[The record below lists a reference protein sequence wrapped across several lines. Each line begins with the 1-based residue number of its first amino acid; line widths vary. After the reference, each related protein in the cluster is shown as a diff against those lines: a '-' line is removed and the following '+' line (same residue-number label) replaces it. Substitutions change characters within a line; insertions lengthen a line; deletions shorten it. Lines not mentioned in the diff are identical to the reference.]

1 MLPAQ
6 LPLQHGARSA
16 GVSQRYHYVKCRSRL
31 GSRHFGRPA
40 CTADFK
46 RMVAGPVSRLSS
58 SIRQHLESMQLAFLH
73 RSGTKRADSLPC
85 TATGGGGGS
94 GVKLPPL
101 GGSGGAGEGSGE
113 GDDADELLSKQQAE
127 ELAAAKG
134 VELPADFLQAAAGEG
149 LRKSALQAY
158 LALQGSIFAGWLA
171 RLFPAFRDRLI
182 ADPRF
187 FFKVFSEVA
196 IDSGCATVAEVRKRG
211 DDFWNEFDFYLSDL
225 IVGCVLDVVLV
236 TLLAPVAV
244 IGARSTAAKATG
256 MQKIFARIPSA
267 VFAPS
272 PAGAPRYTVLDRSA
286 CLGVKFLEY
295 SLAGLVCGFVG
306 QGIANGLMRVKRKV
320 HGVAEGAVDIP
331 PLGMTALTWGLFMGT
346 SSNVRYQIVYGI
358 EHLVEVTVAKKI
370 PAAAYATTL
379 IVRFINNIVGGE
391 NFIDMAR
398 WTGIQ

>member
-1 MLPAQ
+1 MQ
-6 LPLQHGARSA
+6 LGFLQRS
-16 GVSQRYHYVKCRSRL
+16 G
-31 GSRHFGRPA
+31 FGR
-40 CTADFK
+40 ADN
-46 RMVAGPVSRLSS
+46 
-58 SIRQHLESMQLAFLH
+58 
-73 RSGTKRADSLPC
+73 LPC
-85 TATGGGGGS
+85 TATGGGGGTGDNS
-94 GVKLPPL
+94 PP
-101 GGSGGAGEGSGE
+101 GGSGGGGDGDGE
-113 GDDADELLSKQQAE
+113 GDEDDELLSKKQAE

-134 VELPADFLQAAAGEG
+134 VELPADFLEAAAGEG
-149 LRKSALQAY
+149 LRRSALQAY
-158 LALQGSIFAGWLA
+158 LALQGTLFAGWLS
-171 RLFPAFRDRLI
+171 RLLPAFRDRLI

-196 IDSGCATVAEVRKRG
+196 IDTGCATVAEVRKRG
-211 DDFWNEFDFYLSDL
+211 DDFWDEFDFYLSDL

-244 IGARSTAAKATG
+244 IGARSRAAKATG
-256 MQKIFARIPSA
+256 MHKILARIPSA

-286 CLGVKFLEY
+286 CLGIKFLEY
-295 SLAGLVCGFVG
+295 SLAGLVCGFAG
-306 QGIANGLMRVKRKV
+306 QGIANGLMQLKRNV
-320 HGVAEGAVDIP
+320 SGVTEGVDIP
-331 PLGMTALTWGLFMGT
+331 PVGKTALTWAFFMGT